1 MVRELQQ
8 VLRAQ
13 RSLENDAHL
22 LAQRP
27 QGIRVED
34 IAALLG
40 RDAASVA
47 DLLVLAESPRSLDTT
62 ADRSDE
68 GQNLADTL
76 VDEITL
82 DASGV
87 TQVHELAQRLEKS
100 LGALSAREKEV
111 LQGRFGLPERE
122 PETLD
127 VLSARLGLTR
137 ERVRQVQNETLIKL
151 KRYFQRHHITQE
163 ALL

>member
-34 IAALLG
+34 IAA
-40 RDAASVA
+40 
-47 DLLVLAESPRSLDTT
+47 
-62 ADRSDE
+62 
-68 GQNLADTL
+68 
-76 VDEITL
+76 
-82 DASGV
+82 
-87 TQVHELAQRLEKS
+87 
-100 LGALSAREKEV
+100 
-111 LQGRFGLPERE
+111 F
-122 PETLD
+122 
-127 VLSARLGLTR
+127 LGLTR